1 MYIWI
6 GCALPEDFEASIRR
20 AALDANREI
29 GANTAAF
36 SLPQHISLKISFD
49 ARDRA
54 AEILAALD
62 TLLSNEAPFYVNP
75 KTIEQNGSILW
86 VTFEENERL
95 SRLHRL
101 LDGVLEQKFGIP
113 QHPFDRTFL
122 FHSTLFQDEN
132 NEKLSQIIRA
142 MADFPLPAHLQIDRF
157 LLGTSPNGTPGSYQV
172 VAQISAKRSDACTF
186 SESVI

>member
-6 GCALPEDFEASIRR
+6 GCELPKDFEK
-20 AALDANREI
+20 ALRQKCLQENGGLGLD
-29 GANTAAF
+29 TAAF

-49 ARDRA
+49 AGDRT

-62 TLLSNEAPFYVNP
+62 TLLSDEAPFYVNP
-75 KTIEQNGSILW
+75 RAMEQNGTILW

-101 LDGVLEQKFGIP
+101 LDGVLEQEFGIP
-113 QHPFDRTFL
+113 QHLFDKAFF
-122 FHSTLFQDEN
+122 FHSTLFQDDN
-132 NEKLSQIIRA
+132 SKKLAQMARA
-142 MADFPLPAHLQIDRF
+142 LADFPLPTHLQIDRF

-172 VAQISAKRSDACTF
+172 VAQISAKQSDACTF